1 MSSEPNMKRRMLD
14 VFQGVVKTMKWMA
27 RQPDIAPENVGA
39 IVERMANPPDAE
51 DPFDLDDLL
60 PAGIGTQ
67 VMNRWLNSFEKRP
80 DNP

>member
-14 VFQGVVKTMKWMA
+14 VFQGVVQTMKWMA
-27 RQPDIAPENVGA
+27 TQPDIAPENVGA
-39 IVERMANPPDAE
+39 IVERMGDPDAG
-51 DPFDLDDLL
+51 DPFDLNDLL

-67 VMNRWLNSFEKRP
+67 VMNRWLDSFEKRP

>member
-14 VFQGVVKTMKWMA
+14 VFQGVVQSMKWMA

-39 IVERMANPPDAE
+39 IVERMTDPDAE
-51 DPFDLDDLL
+51 DPFDLNDLL

-67 VMNRWLNSFEKRP
+67 VMNRWLDSFDKRP